1 MQIYNMKR
9 ETQWIWFVLVLLF
22 ITHTISALDKP
33 VAREMINNKPGF
45 ISIDCGSEIDY
56 LDSESGMWYESD
68 NGYVERGSNHMV
80 SWNVDLNF
88 RYFGKQLNTLRCFPE
103 GERNCY
109 SLKPK
114 EEQTKNSSKYLIRAL
129 FSYGNYD
136 GINQAPCFDLYIGV
150 NLAHK
155 VNLSGYEN
163 GYWNAEIIHTAPS
176 ASTQT
181 IDVCLVRSGPTI
193 PCIASLELRPL
204 NTSIYQ
210 TPPTDPQQLLIL
222 QLRIDVG
229 TPPLPPPYDSDSF
242 FRYKDD
248 VYDRTWRHNLDGMKD
263 WYSLDMKSVN
273 FDNGS
278 SDYKLPSQV
287 LRTAV
292 QTRNVSKPLQF
303 DFDNVFFEPLDKP
316 FEYFIYF
323 HFAEIEQLPRGQ
335 KRVIDITLEFEPIL
349 SHPLVLEYLKPVTV
363 SPQKTTRGFVSFNI
377 TATSESDA
385 PPILNAFEIYKLIT
399 QLDSPTHT
407 ADVGAIVDIKSTYQ
421 ISRLNWQGDPCVPKQ
436 YAWEGLICSFSATIP
451 RITSLNLSSSK
462 LMGQINMSFSHLTE
476 LEFLDLSLNE
486 LEGPLSEF
494 LAELP
499 NLKLL
504 NVTGNKL
511 SGKVP
516 KALKEKADLQLSVD
530 DNPDLCMDSCNKKN
544 FVTPLV
550 ASLSALIVILFIALG
565 FWIIKRRQKVMLS
578 DSKKGESLTSKYRA
592 FSYSEI
598 LNITENLKTVIGE
611 GGFGKVYFGILQDN
625 TQVAVKL
632 LSSSSAQ
639 GYKEFRSEA
648 QLLMI
653 VHHRN
658 LVSLIGYCDEGENKA
673 LIYEYMANGSLHQH
687 LSVNNPN
694 FLKWNER
701 LIIAVDAARGLDY
714 LHNGCKPPLIHRDLK
729 PSNILLD
736 QNMHS
741 KIADFGL
748 CRAFRS
754 DTDSHISTL
763 PAGTLGYVD
772 PEFQRTGNSNKK
784 SDIYSFGIIL
794 FELIT
799 GQHALS
805 RTPEKN
811 VHILEWVIPMVE
823 TGDVHNIVDPR
834 LKEEFNINSAW
845 KAVEIALSCISPAT
859 AERPDISQILAELKE
874 CLSLDIVQR
883 HVKRTKTI
891 FEFTSLRIDSEISPS
906 AR

>member
-1 MQIYNMKR
+1 MQ
-9 ETQWIWFVLVLLF
+9 
-22 ITHTISALDKP
+22 
-33 VAREMINNKPGF
+33 
-45 ISIDCGSEIDY
+45 
-56 LDSESGMWYESD
+56 
-68 NGYVERGSNHMV
+68 
-80 SWNVDLNF
+80 
-88 RYFGKQLNTLRCFPE
+88 
-103 GERNCY
+103 
-109 SLKPK
+109 
-114 EEQTKNSSKYLIRAL
+114 
-129 FSYGNYD
+129 
-136 GINQAPCFDLYIGV
+136 
-150 NLAHK
+150 
-155 VNLSGYEN
+155 
-163 GYWNAEIIHTAPS
+163 
-176 ASTQT
+176 
-181 IDVCLVRSGPTI
+181 
-193 PCIASLELRPL
+193 
-204 NTSIYQ
+204 
-210 TPPTDPQQLLIL
+210 
-222 QLRIDVG
+222 
-229 TPPLPPPYDSDSF
+229 
-242 FRYKDD
+242 
-248 VYDRTWRHNLDGMKD
+248 
-263 WYSLDMKSVN
+263 
-273 FDNGS
+273 
-278 SDYKLPSQV
+278 
-287 LRTAV
+287 
-292 QTRNVSKPLQF
+292 
-303 DFDNVFFEPLDKP
+303 
-316 FEYFIYF
+316 
-323 HFAEIEQLPRGQ
+323 
-335 KRVIDITLEFEPIL
+335 
-349 SHPLVLEYLKPVTV
+349 
-363 SPQKTTRGFVSFNI
+363 
-377 TATSESDA
+377 
-385 PPILNAFEIYKLIT
+385 
-399 QLDSPTHT
+399 
-407 ADVGAIVDIKSTYQ
+407 
-421 ISRLNWQGDPCVPKQ
+421 
-436 YAWEGLICSFSATIP
+436 
-451 RITSLNLSSSK
+451 
-462 LMGQINMSFSHLTE
+462 
-476 LEFLDLSLNE
+476 
-486 LEGPLSEF
+486 
-494 LAELP
+494 
-499 NLKLL
+499 
-504 NVTGNKL
+504 
-511 SGKVP
+511 
-516 KALKEKADLQLSVD
+516 
-530 DNPDLCMDSCNKKN
+530 
-544 FVTPLV
+544 
-550 ASLSALIVILFIALG
+550 
-565 FWIIKRRQKVMLS
+565 
-578 DSKKGESLTSKYRA
+578 
-592 FSYSEI
+592 
-598 LNITENLKTVIGE
+598 
-611 GGFGKVYFGILQDN
+611 
-625 TQVAVKL
+625 
-632 LSSSSAQ
+632 
-639 GYKEFRSEA
+639 A